1 MKFKN
6 KPSEKAILQDGRTV
20 YLSRS
25 VAVVGTICLFKD
37 KVPYFLIGKRGKG
50 SADFQG
56 LYNLVCGYLDFDEDS
71 SEAFV
76 RETYEETG
84 VNILDVKKSC
94 KKIIHNFT
102 KEVWDVK
109 TEPNENRQN
118 ISIHHGLVGV
128 VKELPITNISNE
140 VEQDE
145 VEEVLWVSYDEI
157 NNYEFAFNH
166 LERIEK
172 FVKFVDNKLIENV
185 HLGKFPRDKWKKYF
199 INKKWFDE

>member
-1 MKFKN
+1 
-6 KPSEKAILQDGRTV
+6 
-20 YLSRS
+20 
-25 VAVVGTICLFKD
+25 
-37 KVPYFLIGKRGKG
+37 
-50 SADFQG
+50 
-56 LYNLVCGYLDFDEDS
+56 
-71 SEAFV
+71 
-76 RETYEETG
+76 
-84 VNILDVKKSC
+84 
-94 KKIIHNFT
+94 
-102 KEVWDVK
+102 
-109 TEPNENRQN
+109 
-118 ISIHHGLVGV
+118 V